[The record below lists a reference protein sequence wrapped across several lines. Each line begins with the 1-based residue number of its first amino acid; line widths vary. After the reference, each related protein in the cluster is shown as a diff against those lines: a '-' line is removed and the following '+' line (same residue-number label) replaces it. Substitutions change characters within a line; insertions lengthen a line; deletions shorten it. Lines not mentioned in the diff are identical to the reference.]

1 MTWTLLL
8 PVWKGTSFQRC
19 IYESASIL
27 PSVSFDPWSFNENLF
42 LSKLHSSYYIILSYL
57 VKNSIQSNM
66 NRRGEKRIGAAR
78 EKLSSF
84 TKITR
89 EMNQWHWCANNRYT
103 YLGNRWK
110 ILHNYIIWKIELSQ
124 PWTFDDDSDCVQ
136 LLLTS
141 TDVRGRK
148 YWSMFGFPW
157 KNPSEN
163 SQWYIKK
170 WVLWY
175 GLEPTIMISTCN

>member
-1 MTWTLLL
+1 
-8 PVWKGTSFQRC
+8 
-19 IYESASIL
+19 
-27 PSVSFDPWSFNENLF
+27 
-42 LSKLHSSYYIILSYL
+42 
-57 VKNSIQSNM
+57 M

-84 TKITR
+84 IKITR
-89 EMNQWHWCANNRYT
+89 EMNQWHWWANNRYT

-110 ILHNYIIWKIELSQ
+110 RLHNYIIWKIELSQ
-124 PWTFDDDSDCVQ
+124 PWTFDDDSDCMQ
-136 LLLTS
+136 FLTS

-157 KNPSEN
+157 KNPSDN

-175 GLEPTIMISTCN
+175 GLEPTSWFRLVTSSTLQSLFRVFQIRFSFVCVLWHANQLRNGIYCACTSAGCVPLWGELREKRD